1 MQQNERHRI
10 AHSAAR
16 KPIKRPSRG
25 PRAAGPLSAGRRP
38 AAAPAHTSRGAAPR
52 APAPTDAPRT
62 QHLTLSRTAYRV
74 LYTRHAL
81 STDDDAP
88 RTTTR
93 SYSRYRTHGRVL
105 PRSGDRERLRE
116 AKKFHS
122 FVRAPARRGRALSAE
137 RVNQRFVSPE
147 THVCVYYVSRK
158 TMNRDRDRISTRSL
172 RSQRLTL
179 GLTHTSLVSSASLTP
194 APESHSQHSTYSN
207 TNRIRVIRP
216 YLRRYVNYS
225 RPASREEYGNERT
238 VYIVLLV
245 PVLVVFCIRRVVSWY
260 AYVRTALVSRET

>member
-81 STDDDAP
+81 STDDAQEQQPDLTLVLP
-88 RTTTR
+88 
-93 SYSRYRTHGRVL
+93 YSR
-105 PRSGDRERLRE
+105 SGASAFRRQRGSERQ
-116 AKKFHS
+116 KKFHS

-137 RVNQRFVSPE
+137 RVNQRFVSGN
-147 THVCVYYVSRK
+147 TCVYYVSRK
-158 TMNRDRDRISTRSL
+158 TIIVTETVS
-172 RSQRLTL
+172 RLAHSL
-179 GLTHTSLVSSASLTP
+179 GLTHTSLV
-194 APESHSQHSTYSN
+194 
-207 TNRIRVIRP
+207 
-216 YLRRYVNYS
+216 
-225 RPASREEYGNERT
+225 
-238 VYIVLLV
+238 
-245 PVLVVFCIRRVVSWY
+245 
-260 AYVRTALVSRET
+260 

>member
-81 STDDDAP
+81 STDDAP

-93 SYSRYRTHGRVL
+93 SYSRFTVLTVGCFRV
-105 PRSGDRERLRE
+105 PETERLRE

-122 FVRAPARRGRALSAE
+122 FVRARRGRALSAE
-137 RVNQRFVSPE
+137 RVNQRFVSGN
-147 THVCVYYVSRK
+147 TCVYYVSRK
-158 TMNRDRDRISTRSL
+158 TIIVTETVS
-172 RSQRLTL
+172 RLAHSL
-179 GLTHTSLVSSASLTP
+179 GLTHTSLV
-194 APESHSQHSTYSN
+194 
-207 TNRIRVIRP
+207 
-216 YLRRYVNYS
+216 
-225 RPASREEYGNERT
+225 
-238 VYIVLLV
+238 
-245 PVLVVFCIRRVVSWY
+245 
-260 AYVRTALVSRET
+260 